1 MLTSSFVDPDPRRP
15 RRKPVDGRPFAR
27 RLSSPNLGTVRDFEL
42 IRATTMV
49 QIEHVES
56 RATITAAAFAAYL
69 KCPTKALLSA
79 HGERPSDTFFTDIE
93 RDISKAY
100 RTNIR
105 NILSI
110 SFRDL
115 TRSSRTEKI
124 ATFVDSETAFYSTGP
139 SGAIKAGGRGKRRML
154 GDDYVPVL
162 HLASDKVEQSDHLL
176 VSFCALAIGQATGTE
191 IPPTGKIIFGD
202 EKRIKTV
209 QTIGLLQKTRQ
220 IIEAIAKDCRTET
233 PRQVALN
240 KHCPVCDF
248 QARCRDVAIK
258 REDLSLLRAMTEKE
272 RAKCTEKGITT
283 ITQLSYGYRPRRR
296 KRVKKTGSRPTPQL
310 KHDHKLK
317 ALAIKKS
324 QIHVV
329 GSPALSIDGTPV
341 FIDVEG
347 APGRDF
353 FYLIGLRYQKHG
365 KAVERSLWADEPE
378 DELSIWRE
386 LLRTLK
392 EIDNPRLIHYGA
404 YESRFLKLMRER
416 WQTAD
421 EDGAFIER
429 IVDGSTNSDIKHL
442 RKNLFPDILE
452 QSEGHRALAWV

>member
-1 MLTSSFVDPDPRRP
+1 
-15 RRKPVDGRPFAR
+15 
-27 RLSSPNLGTVRDFEL
+27 VRDFEL
-42 IRATTMV
+42 IKTTKMV
-49 QIEHVES
+49 QIEQMES
-56 RATITAAAFAAYL
+56 RATITAATFAAYL

-105 NILSI
+105 NIQSI

-115 TRSSRTEKI
+115 TRSSRTEQTSI
-124 ATFVDSETAFYSTGP
+124 FVDSETAFYTTG
-139 SGAIKAGGRGKRRML
+139 SSVAIEAGDRAKTRML
-154 GDDYVPVL
+154 GDEYVPVL
-162 HLASDKVEQSDHLL
+162 HLACEKVGQSDHLL

-191 IPPTGKIIFGD
+191 PPTGKIIFGD
-202 EKRIKTV
+202 GKRIKTV
-209 QTIGLLQKTRQ
+209 QTIDLLQKTRQ

-233 PRQVALN
+233 PRQAALN

-248 QARCRDVAIK
+248 QARCRDIAVN

-272 RAKCTEKGITT
+272 RAKYTEKGITT

-296 KRVKKTGSRPTPQL
+296 RRVKKTVSRPTRQL

-317 ALAIKKS
+317 ALAIKKN

-347 APGRDF
+347 APGRHF
-353 FYLIGLRYQKHG
+353 FT
-365 KAVERSLWADEPE
+365 S
-378 DELSIWRE
+378 
-386 LLRTLK
+386 
-392 EIDNPRLIHYGA
+392 
-404 YESRFLKLMRER
+404 
-416 WQTAD
+416 
-421 EDGAFIER
+421 
-429 IVDGSTNSDIKHL
+429 
-442 RKNLFPDILE
+442 
-452 QSEGHRALAWV
+452 

>member
-1 MLTSSFVDPDPRRP
+1 
-15 RRKPVDGRPFAR
+15 
-27 RLSSPNLGTVRDFEL
+27 
-42 IRATTMV
+42 
-49 QIEHVES
+49 
-56 RATITAAAFAAYL
+56 
-69 KCPTKALLSA
+69 
-79 HGERPSDTFFTDIE
+79 
-93 RDISKAY
+93 
-100 RTNIR
+100 
-105 NILSI
+105 
-110 SFRDL
+110 
-115 TRSSRTEKI
+115 
-124 ATFVDSETAFYSTGP
+124 
-139 SGAIKAGGRGKRRML
+139 ML
-154 GDDYVPVL
+154 GDEYVPVL
-162 HLASDKVEQSDHLL
+162 HLACEKVGQSDHLL

-191 IPPTGKIIFGD
+191 MPPTGKIIFGD
-202 EKRIKTV
+202 GKRIKTV
-209 QTIGLLQKTRQ
+209 QTIDLLQKTRQ
-220 IIEAIAKDCRTET
+220 IIEAIAKDCRAET

-248 QARCRDVAIK
+248 QARCRDVAIN

-296 KRVKKTGSRPTPQL
+296 KRVKKTVSRPTPQL

-386 LLRTLK
+386 FLRTLK
-392 EIDNPRLIHYGA
+392 EINNPRLIHYGA

-416 WQTAD
+416 WQAAE

-429 IVDGSTNSDIKHL
+429 IVDASTNLISSIYGKIY
-442 RKNLFPDILE
+442 FPT
-452 QSEGHRALAWV
+452 